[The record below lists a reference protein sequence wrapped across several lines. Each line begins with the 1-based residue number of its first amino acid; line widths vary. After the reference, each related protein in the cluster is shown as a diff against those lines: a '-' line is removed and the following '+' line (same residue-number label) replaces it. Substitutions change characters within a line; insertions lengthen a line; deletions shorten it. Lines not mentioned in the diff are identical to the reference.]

1 LGRKRK
7 SEETGYH
14 TGAVTFTNIYHEC
27 LRKLLEECSEAQGD
41 CTGCPVQDH
50 CLEWWSQI
58 SQYGFRGVNC
68 YLVNTE
74 NFPYLVLQ
82 FLKFREKSREKT
94 RLIIKLNGNLYQKEL
109 ASAKH

>member
-1 LGRKRK
+1 
-7 SEETGYH
+7 
-14 TGAVTFTNIYHEC
+14 
-27 LRKLLEECSEAQGD
+27 
-41 CTGCPVQDH
+41 
-50 CLEWWSQI
+50 
-58 SQYGFRGVNC
+58 VNC